1 MTSENREK
9 HSKSPLHCTVV
20 ARGLHREGAP
30 QAREPDLAVAYKV
43 GEFSTIGEAEL
54 VAEEYY
60 GDMHVELEQRPGGL
74 IVLWVW
80 E

>member
-1 MTSENREK
+1 MTSENRENRP
-9 HSKSPLHCTVV
+9 KSAFHCTHV
-20 ARGLHREGAP
+20 APRLHREGAP

-60 GDMHVELEQRPGGL
+60 GDMHTELEQRPGGL